1 MSLMSRQNYTN
12 LIHLYTRSLHFS
24 PICLIIFHISEI
36 LGVMRCGNDPAV
48 ICSFKSRRAQWN
60 FPYAMKN
67 HVVVNNIFFQ
77 LPVDWKQLLAIGS
90 RQAEDI
96 ANNLISKDLFILG
109 GDFN

>member
-1 MSLMSRQNYTN
+1 
-12 LIHLYTRSLHFS
+12 
-24 PICLIIFHISEI
+24 
-36 LGVMRCGNDPAV
+36 
-48 ICSFKSRRAQWN
+48 
-60 FPYAMKN
+60 MKN